1 MWKFLVKYSILDSLF
16 FIGLFLLY
24 AVSVAPDITWMS
36 LGADSIDYVPAA
48 KYMLPGGL
56 TGYPTYILVGWLFE
70 RLPFG
75 DFYNLG
81 LLSSVSLTITCLFIF
96 LIVKYFA
103 KTREDG
109 NTSPRIGLESLTTRI
124 APYFAALV
132 FASAFLVWSL
142 AQIPKPYIFTCMLMS
157 GGLYFVLIRKY
168 YVAAI
173 LFALCLGAHY
183 MSFFLIVACLV
194 YIYLKEKNW
203 KLLGTLVC
211 IGSLGLLAY
220 LQVFLTRPINPDS
233 TNGFTQTLVIL
244 GYTVGGLGTLP
255 IVPLSATFE
264 RVYEVVTMSL
274 VSVGF
279 ALPLLFCVKWTRET
293 KLIGFTT
300 IAVFVFYFTAYFW
313 QWITYLVFTYLFV
326 AILVGIG
333 MIYFPYRK
341 WSWIFLIPCIIFLIL
356 NFTTYRIG
364 ATLDT
369 YPSTARQLYNEIS
382 KLRDTDIV
390 ISPIFG
396 QPALVVQYYAIENK
410 KGPILISY
418 SKVVFKDRYPNYQ
431 KQLKSLG
438 VNIPISVADKPS
450 FDTNLENYVRDVQS
464 LNPDRR
470 VYVVYL
476 KKGQNTEMVYSLLPA
491 SDYSN
496 SINDFLPRSLVYN
509 EGGL

>member
-1 MWKFLVKYSILDSLF
+1 MWKFLSKYHILDVLF

-24 AVSVAPDITWMS
+24 ASSVAPDITWMS

-81 LLSSVSLTITCLFIF
+81 LLSSVALVVTCLFIF
-96 LIVKYFA
+96 LTVKYFI
-103 KTREDG
+103 KTKEDF
-109 NTSPRIGLESLTTRI
+109 NTSPRIGLESLSTRI

-157 GGLYFVLIRKY
+157 GGLYFVLVRKY
-168 YVAAI
+168 YIAAI
-173 LFALCLGAHY
+173 FFALCLGSHY
-183 MSFFLIVACLV
+183 MSFFLIVACLL
-194 YIYLKEKNW
+194 YIYLKERNW
-203 KLLGTLVC
+203 KLLVKLVC
-211 IGSLGLLAY
+211 IGSLGLLIY
-220 LQVFLTRPINPDS
+220 LQVFLTRPINLDS

-255 IVPLSATFE
+255 IVPFSATLE
-264 RVYEVVTMSL
+264 RVYEVVTISL
-274 VSVGF
+274 VSIGF
-279 ALPLLFCVKWTRET
+279 SVPLLFYVRWNRET

-313 QWITYLVFTYLFV
+313 QWITYLVFTYLFI

-341 WSWIFLIPCIIFLIL
+341 WSWVFLIPCIAFLVL

-364 ATLDT
+364 YTLDI

-382 KLRDTDIV
+382 NLRNSDIV

-396 QPALVVQYYAIENK
+396 QPALVVQYYSIENK
-410 KGPILISY
+410 EGPILVSY
-418 SKVVFKDRYPNYQ
+418 SKVVFKDRYPNYYS
-431 KQLKSLG
+431 QLEKLG
-438 VNIPISVADKPS
+438 VKLPLLKTEKPS
-450 FDTNLENYVRDVQS
+450 FDTELENFVKEVQT
-464 LNPDRR
+464 LNPERR

-476 KKGQNTEMVYSLLPA
+476 KKGQHTEMVYSLISA
-491 SDYSN
+491 YDYSN
-496 SINDFLPRSLVYN
+496 SSNDFLPRSLVYN